1 MNTPITVNAIQELEP
16 AMTWFNVLALRAMSL
31 DLGELW
37 SLFQMLNL
45 CFEIT
50 TSNKYL

>member
-37 SLFQMLNL
+37 SLFPIHMKPGKLSEVKSL
-45 CFEIT
+45 F
-50 TSNKYL
+50 